1 MQAVPEADLPEDS
14 PPVSG
19 GGVEVRPPDDWAG
32 EVIRQVSSGVLVLD
46 AEDKVVYANP
56 GVARILERKEADIL
70 RAPVA
75 RYFGRTSRVEFQK
88 YLDEIRKTG
97 APLEVEL
104 NMLNRRNKTFPVELF
119 LSKITLGSAADLI
132 LAEFRDVS
140 SRSQKLF
147 LQQEEDKMKAL
158 QHFIAGAA
166 HEIHHP
172 IKGVLD
178 TVQALV
184 EKYQPR
190 EFEYISFREYEDI
203 LKTLETMRDQIR
215 YCFDTT
221 NRMISM
227 NKKRAGTRQGHCDP
241 NAVLTETVSAIR
253 NQFESTKISI
263 RLNKKQV
270 PAVALSQADLGQV
283 LQNILTNALQSM
295 PAGGVIHIKTAP
307 DPENN
312 RVIIECRD
320 DGVGIPKEVIA
331 RVFEPFFTTKHR
343 GLEKSSGLGLSI
355 VYSIVKA
362 CHGEVEIKSDL
373 RKGTLVRLALPLYR
387 GRRQR
392 RSRTPRAG
400 AARDGQSD
408 A

>member
-1 MQAVPEADLPEDS
+1 MQAAPEADLPEDS

-19 GGVEVRPPDDWAG
+19 GGDGPRPVDWAG
-32 EVIRQVSSGVLVLD
+32 EVIRQMSSGVLVLD
-46 AEDKVVYANP
+46 AEGKAVYVNP
-56 GVARILERKEADIL
+56 GAARILDRKETDIL
-70 RAPVA
+70 HAPVT
-75 RYFGRTSRVEFQK
+75 RYFGRTSRVEFEK
-88 YLDEIRKTG
+88 HLKEVRKTG

-119 LSKITLGSAADLI
+119 LSKAVPGNAADLI
-132 LAEFRDVS
+132 LAEFRDIS

-147 LQQEEDKMKAL
+147 LRQEEDKMKAL
-158 QHFIAGAA
+158 QHFISGAA

-172 IKGVLD
+172 IKGVMD

-190 EFEYISFREYEDI
+190 EFEYISFREYQDI
-203 LKTLETMRDQIR
+203 LQTLETMRDQVR

-221 NRMISM
+221 SRMISM
-227 NKKRAGTRQGHCDP
+227 NKKRVGTRQSHCDP

-253 NQFESTKISI
+253 HQFELTKISI

-270 PAVALSQADLGQV
+270 PAVALSQTDLGQV

-295 PAGGVIHIKTAP
+295 PAGGVIQIKTAP
-307 DPENN
+307 DPENS
-312 RVIIECRD
+312 RVVIECRD
-320 DGVGIPKEVIA
+320 NGVGIPKEVIA

-343 GLEKSSGLGLSI
+343 GVEKSSGLGLSI

-392 RSRTPRAG
+392 RPRT
-400 AARDGQSD
+400 AA
-408 A
+408 AE